1 MQGIFTEANEEL
13 YGVLDGDVRLGPSRL
28 ICSTRWIFTFRMAA
42 TGRNWVHDVVTRS
55 AWQ

>member
-1 MQGIFTEANEEL
+1 MQGIFTEANEEF